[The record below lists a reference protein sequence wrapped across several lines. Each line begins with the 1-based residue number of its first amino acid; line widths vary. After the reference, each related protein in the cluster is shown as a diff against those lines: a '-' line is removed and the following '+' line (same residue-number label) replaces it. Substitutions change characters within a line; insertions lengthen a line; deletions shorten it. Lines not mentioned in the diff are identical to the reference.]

1 MIYGKVW
8 LILHIKCIS
17 KQGEKG
23 KNDKYKHTV
32 CPCHSVIIT
41 FAGQQFMFKSLN
53 RGKNISSIFTS
64 STVSACVL
72 RTLQPLQLNSKEEL
86 KVNDRLPAEITIHH
100 LHLILHHV

>member
-1 MIYGKVW
+1 M
-8 LILHIKCIS
+8 S

-23 KNDKYKHTV
+23 KKMLNTNILYV
-32 CPCHSVIIT
+32 LVRVIIT

-72 RTLQPLQLNSKEEL
+72 RTPQPLQLNSKEEL